1 MNIDIFNSLDVILI
15 CGLPGAGKSHFA
27 KTYLNKNERKHINR
41 KEIRKFI
48 YEMTTFGDKW
58 YESFFTEKNENIVK
72 HVEVRLY
79 EHMLAQNY
87 KVIVDNTSM
96 NRQSRKKYID
106 IAKKLRKSIGVIYL
120 NTPLQKCILRNQE
133 LEDSVPSTV
142 VSNLFAAK
150 ELPQKE
156 EGFKEVLILEN
167 Y

>member
-27 KTYLNKNERKHINR
+27 KTYLSKNERKHINR

-58 YESFFTEKNENIVK
+58 YESYYTEKNENIVK
-72 HVEVRLY
+72 HVEKRLY
-79 EHMLAQNY
+79 EHLLGQNY
-87 KVIVDNTSM
+87 RVLVDNTGM
-96 NRQSRKKYID
+96 NRSSRKKYVE
-106 IAKKLRKSIGVIYL
+106 IAKKAGKSIGVVFL

-133 LEDSVPSTV
+133 LEDSVPSTI
-142 VSNLFAAK
+142 VSNLFASR
-150 ELPQKE
+150 ELPEKD

>member
-1 MNIDIFNSLDVILI
+1 MNIDIFNSFDVILI

-27 KTYLNKNERKHINR
+27 KKYLNKDDRKHINR

-58 YESFFTEKNENIVK
+58 YESYYTEKNENIVK
-72 HVEVRLY
+72 HVEKRLY
-79 EHMLAQNY
+79 EHLLAQNY
-87 KVIVDNTSM
+87 KVLVDNTGM
-96 NRQSRKKYID
+96 NISSRKKYVD
-106 IAKKLRKSIGVIYL
+106 IAKKLGKNIGVIFL

-142 VSNLFAAK
+142 ISNLFASR
-150 ELPQKE
+150 ELPQKD
-156 EGFKEVLILEN
+156 EGFKEVLVLEN